1 MRPVIAGLVAS
12 LLLICT
18 APYVRADDDQIA
30 QDIRTALKLQQEK
43 GNLKDFNI
51 KVRVEQGSV
60 YMKGI
65 VREGQQRE
73 LMLGIASRIRGVKQ
87 VVNEVNV
94 LGASNSVETPV
105 LSTKFQQGVSYHKP
119 VNTALSAENANTA
132 VDPTSASGKAPA
144 KKRLLARA
152 LGKIRPNKQANADRP
167 GVVNSLRSS
176 RKRQLKNFPILQ
188 ESANYHPRSSTVA
201 GGTEDSEGGF
211 HQLALEQSSGSESL
225 SVQVANQVV
234 PAVSRGSAEQRTEKK
249 NPLPSNLLAGNPEAN
264 LVPFQTTSRTSQ
276 RPRPFAPARSVAMRK
291 NVEDGYLGNPIPTT
305 MPGAG
310 PGAVPARFDNPNMPG
325 YAWPSY
331 AAHPNYAGVTYPNQ
345 YSANAWPYIGPFYPY
360 PQVPL
365 GWRKVTLEWDDGWWF
380 LDFRSK

>member
-132 VDPTSASGKAPA
+132 VD
-144 KKRLLARA
+144 
-152 LGKIRPNKQANADRP
+152 
-167 GVVNSLRSS
+167 
-176 RKRQLKNFPILQ
+176 
-188 ESANYHPRSSTVA
+188 
-201 GGTEDSEGGF
+201 
-211 HQLALEQSSGSESL
+211 
-225 SVQVANQVV
+225 
-234 PAVSRGSAEQRTEKK
+234 
-249 NPLPSNLLAGNPEAN
+249 
-264 LVPFQTTSRTSQ
+264 
-276 RPRPFAPARSVAMRK
+276 
-291 NVEDGYLGNPIPTT
+291 
-305 MPGAG
+305 
-310 PGAVPARFDNPNMPG
+310 
-325 YAWPSY
+325 
-331 AAHPNYAGVTYPNQ
+331 
-345 YSANAWPYIGPFYPY
+345 
-360 PQVPL
+360 
-365 GWRKVTLEWDDGWWF
+365 
-380 LDFRSK
+380 

>member
-30 QDIRTALKLQQEK
+30 QDIRTALKLQQEQ
-43 GNLKDFNI
+43 GSLKDFNI
-51 KVRVEQGSV
+51 TVRVEQGSV

-73 LMLGIASRIRGVKQ
+73 LMLGIASRVRGVKQ
-87 VVNEVNV
+87 VVNEVDV

-105 LSTKFQQGVSYHKP
+105 LGTKLQQGASYQKP
-119 VNTALSAENANTA
+119 VLSAGNTNTA
-132 VDPTSASGKAPA
+132 VDRNSVSGKAPA

-152 LGKIRPNKQANADRP
+152 LGRIRPNKQANAGRS

-176 RKRQLKNFPILQ
+176 RERQLKNFPILQ
-188 ESANYHPRSSTVA
+188 GSYDPRSSTVA
-201 GGTEDSEGGF
+201 SGTEGPEGSF
-211 HQLALEQSSGSESL
+211 QQLALEQSSGSAAP

-234 PAVSRGSAEQRTEKK
+234 PAVSKGSAEQRTEKK
-249 NPLPSNLLAGNPEAN
+249 NPLPSNLLGGSPEAK
-264 LVPFQTTSRTSQ
+264 LVPLQATNRTSQ

-331 AAHPNYAGVTYPNQ
+331 AAHPNYAALTYPNQ

-365 GWRKVTLEWDDGWWF
+365 GWRKVTLQWDDGWWF

>member
-1 MRPVIAGLVAS
+1 MRPVIAGLVVS

-51 KVRVEQGSV
+51 RVKVEQGNV

-65 VREGQQRE
+65 VRLGQQRD
-73 LMLGIASRIRGVKQ
+73 LMLGIASRTRGVKQ
-87 VVNEVNV
+87 VVNEVDV
-94 LGASNSVETPV
+94 LAASDSVEKPV
-105 LSTKFQQGVSYHKP
+105 LSTKLQQGATYQKP
-119 VNTALSAENANTA
+119 ANAALSDENGDTA
-132 VDPTSASGKAPA
+132 VDRTGVSGKTPR

-152 LGKIRPNKQANADRP
+152 LRKIRPNKQTNADRP
-167 GVVNSLRSS
+167 EVVNSLRSS
-176 RKRQLKNFPILQ
+176 EGRLAKNLVFLQ
-188 ESANYHPRSSTVA
+188 KSANSDLRSSTA
-201 GGTEDSEGGF
+201 ASRSEGSEGGF
-211 HQLALEQSSGSESL
+211 RQLALEQLPGREAP
-225 SVQVANQVV
+225 SVQVADQVV
-234 PAVSRGSAEQRTEKK
+234 PPVYKDSTEQRTDK
-249 NPLPSNLLAGNPEAN
+249 NSPGGNLEAK
-264 LVPFQTTSRTSQ
+264 LVPFQTASHTSQ

-305 MPGAG
+305 MPGSG
-310 PGAVPARFDNPNMPG
+310 PGAVPARFDNPRMPG